1 MPPMKRRSRGFTLYE
16 LMITVALAA
25 VIFGIGVPA
34 FRNFALNG
42 RLSGAANEML
52 VTLVATRNE
61 AVRRQARTS
70 FCPSNDPTA
79 ESPVCDEEATAG
91 FVSFVDVNGDC
102 QRDDGEEV
110 ISSFIAHDDV
120 EAGNNIL
127 CIGYSAS
134 GFRIP
139 TAGTPANAHII
150 FCDKRGVTKVADA
163 SLFSFAR
170 GVEIVATGR
179 AASSRLQAD
188 LELWAEGDNPVTC
201 PNE

>member
-1 MPPMKRRSRGFTLYE
+1 MYE
-16 LMITVALAA
+16 LMITVTLAA

-52 VTLVATRNE
+52 VTLVTTRNE

-70 FCPSNDPTA
+70 FCPSAEPTDLGA
-79 ESPVCDEEATAG
+79 VCDEEAVEG
-91 FVSFVDVNGDC
+91 FVSFVDVNGNC
-102 QRDDGEEV
+102 QRDDGDEI
-110 ISSFIAHDDV
+110 ISSFVTHSDV
-120 EAGNNIL
+120 NAGNNIL
-127 CIGYSAS
+127 CIGYGAS

-139 TAGTPANAHII
+139 TEGTPANAHII

-170 GVEIVATGR
+170 GVEVVATGR
-179 AASSRLQAD
+179 AASTRLQAE
-188 LELWAEGDNPVTC
+188 LEFWAEGDTPVTC
-201 PNE
+201 E

>member
-1 MPPMKRRSRGFTLYE
+1 MKRRSRGFTLYE

-34 FRNFALNG
+34 FRDFALNG

-61 AVRRQARTS
+61 AVRRNARTT
-70 FCPSNDPTA
+70 FCPSPDPT
-79 ESPVCDEEATAG
+79 SPEAVCDEEATEG
-91 FVSFVDVNGDC
+91 FFSFVDTNGNC
-102 QRDDGEEV
+102 QRDDEDEV
-110 ISSFIAHDDV
+110 VIASFVTHTEI

-127 CIGYSAS
+127 CIGYGPT

-139 TAGTPANAHII
+139 TEGTPANAHII
-150 FCDKRGVTKVADA
+150 FCDKRGVTKAADP
-163 SLFSFAR
+163 SQFSYAR

-179 AASSRLQAD
+179 SAVSRLQAE
-188 LELWAEGDNPVTC
+188 LEVWAEGDNPVTC